1 MLCAQ
6 AFPMNSIRSTVTRLV
21 LLAAACA
28 SVAFPAAVSAS
39 DYEEWSAETRM
50 SLGFRVNGDAVR
62 SLLPENWTV
71 AAVTEAPEQVNLTL
85 TFMDRHV
92 ILDPQGQ
99 PVGTGSSRYMV
110 MSVLARNAQGEN
122 SILIINGISPEG
134 PGAYEVYQPAVVA
147 MAERSLSGQ
156 DDSNARVE
164 ENWEMVADSGD
175 AASLTLRYQQA
186 VPTRRQSSVVIRSGR
201 HTDYTRA
208 YAIDQANDALGV
220 PGAADSRIES
230 FSFSAEGPLFSRLF
244 DGNEVVTGVTST
256 PWYNREI
263 AVP

>member
-1 MLCAQ
+1 
-6 AFPMNSIRSTVTRLV
+6 MNAIRSTFTRLARV
-21 LLAAACA
+21 ALACA
-28 SVAFPAAVSAS
+28 LVAGPAAVSAS
-39 DYEEWSAETRM
+39 DASDSSKYEEWSAETRM
-50 SLGFRVNGDAVR
+50 SLGMRVNGDAVR

-71 AAVTEAPEQVNLTL
+71 AAAAESPAQVNLTV

-92 ILDPQGQ
+92 ILDPQGL
-99 PVGTGSSRYMV
+99 PVGSGSSRYMV
-110 MSVLARNAQGEN
+110 MSVLARNAQGES

-134 PGAYEVYQPAVVA
+134 AGAYEVYQPAVVA

-156 DDSNARVE
+156 GDSNARVE

-201 HTDYTRA
+201 NTGCTRT

-220 PGAADSRIES
+220 PGAADSRIEL
-230 FSFSAEGPLFSRLF
+230 FSFAAEGPLFSRLF

-256 PWYNREI
+256 PWYHREI
-263 AVP
+263 SIP

>member
-1 MLCAQ
+1 
-6 AFPMNSIRSTVTRLV
+6 MNSIRSTFTRLV
-21 LLAAACA
+21 LVATACA
-28 SVAFPAAVSAS
+28 IVACPAAVSAS

-50 SLGFRVNGDAVR
+50 SLGFRVNGDAVW
-62 SLLPENWTV
+62 SLLPENWTI
-71 AAVTEAPEQVNLTL
+71 AAAAEDPEQVNLTL

-110 MSVLARNAQGEN
+110 MSVLARNAQGED

-134 PGAYEVYQPAVVA
+134 TGAYGVYQPADVA
-147 MAERSLSGQ
+147 MAERSVSGQ
-156 DDSNARVE
+156 GDNNARVE
-164 ENWEMVADSGD
+164 ENWEMAADSGD

-201 HTDYTRA
+201 NTDYTRT
-208 YAIDQANDALGV
+208 YTIDQANDALGV
-220 PGAADSRIES
+220 PGVADSRIES
-230 FSFSAEGPLFSRLF
+230 FNFAAEGPLFSRLF
-244 DGNEVVTGVTST
+244 DGKEVITGVTST

-263 AVP
+263 TIP